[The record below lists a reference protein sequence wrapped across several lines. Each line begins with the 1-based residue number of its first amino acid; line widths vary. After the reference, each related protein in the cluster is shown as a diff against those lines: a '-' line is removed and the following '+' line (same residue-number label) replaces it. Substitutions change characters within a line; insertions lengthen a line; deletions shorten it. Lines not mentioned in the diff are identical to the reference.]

1 LKLTNTLNSKKMNI
15 KSANKS
21 PLAKSKSVSLLPQ
34 PTFTATGMGKK
45 PPVAVT
51 ASKKGST
58 LKVVNLIENK
68 GVTSS
73 AQNNTDQE
81 LKKRGKFFENNLLK

>member
-1 LKLTNTLNSKKMNI
+1 MKLINNLLKLTNTLNSKKMN

-34 PTFTATGMGKK
+34 PAFAATGMGKK

-51 ASKKGST
+51 ASKEGAT
-58 LKVVNLIENK
+58 LKVVSLNEDK
-68 GVTSS
+68 GMTSS
-73 AQNNTDQE
+73 SVQNTDQE
-81 LKKRGKFFENNLLK
+81 LKKRGK